1 MATNDTT
8 WPQTIEIDGVLE
20 TLLQD
25 LIDTYPQRC
34 RYSTDETIND
44 FEPVRL
50 LRNLAPVLPPRKHCF
65 QKRLRWRVACLQT
78 YCCRRTLVL
87 GRHRR
92 AQLYLKAC
100 PSTRG
105 IGEFR
110 ISIYHGFYGQDSPQH
125 QCPVLHHLPRGLR
138 ERLNLW
144 FFLVTEDYAS
154 KSNGAQHSLTDD
166 GSRRAETGLRKV
178 VPLKIFSRAS
188 DSLLC
193 SITVGR
199 ENFTDNCW

>member
-65 QKRLRWRVACLQT
+65 QKRLR
-78 YCCRRTLVL
+78 
-87 GRHRR
+87 
-92 AQLYLKAC
+92 
-100 PSTRG
+100 
-105 IGEFR
+105 
-110 ISIYHGFYGQDSPQH
+110 
-125 QCPVLHHLPRGLR
+125 
-138 ERLNLW
+138 
-144 FFLVTEDYAS
+144 
-154 KSNGAQHSLTDD
+154 
-166 GSRRAETGLRKV
+166 
-178 VPLKIFSRAS
+178 
-188 DSLLC
+188 
-193 SITVGR
+193 
-199 ENFTDNCW
+199 